1 MEGADLDPLGVNGG
15 HGGFEVA
22 ELLPLLAVK
31 PALTPG
37 FGGGSWLLRSLFAMG
52 RSLAR
57 GELSRQME
65 DDPSRRSKW
74 AGLLKLVKTVLLRTR
89 TTQTMTETTVLD
101 FKLSNTFEEYR
112 AHMNAPE
119 QQAMFAE
126 MGVKTFFIGVCKD
139 DPQRATVMFQGPE
152 DVLYNIFTNLETK
165 PIVEAS
171 GHVYEG
177 TVITRWLA

>member
-1 MEGADLDPLGVNGG
+1 M
-15 HGGFEVA
+15 
-22 ELLPLLAVK
+22 
-31 PALTPG
+31 
-37 FGGGSWLLRSLFAMG
+37 
-52 RSLAR
+52 
-57 GELSRQME
+57 
-65 DDPSRRSKW
+65 PS
-74 AGLLKLVKTVLLRTR
+74 AGPSPRLVKTVLSRTR

-112 AHMNAPE
+112 AHMSAPE

-126 MGVKTFFIGVCKD
+126 MGVKTFYIGVCKD
-139 DPQRATVMFQGPE
+139 DPARATVMFQGPE
-152 DVLYNIFTNLETK
+152 NVLYSIFTNPETK

>member
-1 MEGADLDPLGVNGG
+1 M
-15 HGGFEVA
+15 
-22 ELLPLLAVK
+22 
-31 PALTPG
+31 
-37 FGGGSWLLRSLFAMG
+37 FGMG
-52 RSLAR
+52 WSLAR
-57 GELSRQME
+57 GELSRQIE
-65 DDPSRRSKW
+65 DDPPGRRKW
-74 AGLLKLVKTVLLRTR
+74 AGLLKLVKTVSLRTR

-152 DVLYNIFTNLETK
+152 DVLYNIFTNPETK

-177 TVITRWLA
+177 TVITRWLV